1 MIRRRRCGA
10 MRGRTRRRPSWPSV
24 KQPAALGCLCDSLSA
39 SFSWRGNVACAF
51 AADWINAS
59 NGLVRSPHSVL
70 HGPVSS
76 LSLSFHQRGPHVK
89 KTSSSSCGTGSWLF
103 IPLTHSRTT
112 RKRRLDLLKQ
122 DWGDLDTEAF
132 GCVVCRLPHWV
143 HAVEMQFEDD
153 QVMALA
159 AAPQKRRPEQII
171 LSLVS
176 QELQIRPPLGA
187 MRESASL
194 MS

>member
-1 MIRRRRCGA
+1 MWRKCQAVRVAR
-10 MRGRTRRRPSWPSV
+10 
-24 KQPAALGCLCDSLSA
+24 ALG
-39 SFSWRGNVACAF
+39 
-51 AADWINAS
+51 
-59 NGLVRSPHSVL
+59 
-70 HGPVSS
+70 
-76 LSLSFHQRGPHVK
+76 
-89 KTSSSSCGTGSWLF
+89 F
-103 IPLTHSRTT
+103 IPFTHSRTT

-132 GCVVCRLPHWV
+132 GCVVCWLLHWV

-159 AAPQKRRPEQII
+159 AALQKSMPEQII

-176 QELQIRPPLGA
+176 QELQIRPPLGT